1 MATSN
6 STSATINLMSIGEKL
21 NCGNHVLWKA

>member
-1 MATSN
+1 
-6 STSATINLMSIGEKL
+6 MSVGEKL